1 MARLGLT
8 PTLGRPRSTARR
20 LRLRAYLAALVV
32 LFILGGA
39 ASLMY
44 IRVQDQADEQQAA
57 ETDAS
62 FVAQLAASAVSS
74 SLTGLQQTVV
84 RTAANP
90 NIGLLFTP
98 GFACSN
104 TFSLVLFPT
113 AHLDLVAPDG
123 TLVCSSDPKRTAAS
137 ASYRGASWLSDA
149 TRGPLFLDTVSDPA
163 TGHPSALSVAPVP
176 GRGLIAGVVDLTELG
191 PTLATQFGGL
201 RQAEFVVATHD
212 RARLLARSV
221 DPAQW
226 TGAPLAGTEF
236 VQVTSP
242 VRAGVDG
249 VTRIYGESAVADSN
263 WTVFVGVGQAAVI
276 AATERLIVGDA
287 AVTSVSMVLVFV
299 GVLFVF
305 RRVTG
310 PISDLSAAIR
320 RGVTSTEYDP
330 VRASGPQEVA
340 LLGDEFNA
348 MSIAIRAELHQRRQ
362 AETRFASYFRASP
375 VASTITRSSDSRIV
389 DVNDAHV
396 ATFGFSRDELIGRTA
411 VEAGLW
417 ADREEHERAVTAAES
432 GAVEAT
438 LRTKSGDPRAML
450 IFSQP
455 TEIDGEAYR
464 IVGAVDLTERQRVEM
479 LEREQAVIRQASR
492 AKSEFLANMSHEL
505 RTPLN
510 AILGFSDLLLE
521 QLQLTERQTRFLNNI
536 RDAGKHLLELI
547 NDVLD
552 LAKVE
557 AGKVELRPELISLT
571 ALLEP
576 VIASTRAAAEANG
589 LTFVVDA
596 PEAALFVDPTRV
608 RQVLFNLLSN
618 AVKFT
623 PRGGRVELSVAT
635 EGGDLLVAVADTGIG
650 IPADKH
656 DRVFGT
662 FERLHEGLDSAPGSG
677 LGLALTKQLV
687 ELHGGSISFDG
698 RGGGGTTFRFR
709 LPRVRSEPISGERL
723 LVVEDDRRDADLI
736 VALASQ
742 MDLRS
747 EVVRGLA
754 DARAAVA
761 RTRPLGVVVDLR
773 LPDGRG
779 EDLVRTLQGA
789 DPDRVPTIVVTVE
802 AEPAVSL
809 ALGADDYLTKPI
821 DRARLERWLAAVKRV
836 GADSPAPSEE
846 P

>member
-1 MARLGLT
+1 
-8 PTLGRPRSTARR
+8 
-20 LRLRAYLAALVV
+20 V

-39 ASLMY
+39 ASLLY

-57 ETDAS
+57 EDDAS
-62 FVAQLAASAVSS
+62 FVAQLAAAAVSS
-74 SLTGLQQTVV
+74 SLTGLQQTVI

-123 TLVCSSDPKRTAAS
+123 TLVCSSDPQRTAAG
-137 ASYRGASWLSDA
+137 ASYRGASWLSEA

-176 GRGLIAGVVDLTELG
+176 GKGLIAGIVDLTELG
-191 PTLATQFGGL
+191 PMLGRQFGGL
-201 RQAEFVVATHD
+201 RQVEFVVATRD
-212 RARLLARSV
+212 RTRLLARSI
-221 DPAQW
+221 DPAHW
-226 TGAPLAGTEF
+226 AGAPLAGTEF
-236 VQVTSP
+236 AQATSP

-249 VTRIYGESAVADSN
+249 VTRIYGESAVADSS
-263 WTVFVGVGQAAVI
+263 WTVIVGVGQDAVM
-276 AATERLIVGDA
+276 AATERLLVGDA
-287 AVTSVSMVLVFV
+287 AVTSVSMILVFV

-310 PISDLSAAIR
+310 PISELGAAIR
-320 RGVTSTEYDP
+320 RGVTSTPYQP
-330 VRASGPQEVA
+330 VQASGPREVA
-340 LLGDEFNA
+340 ILGDEFNA
-348 MSIAIRAELHQRRQ
+348 MSTAIQAELRQRRQ

-375 VASTITRSSDSRIV
+375 VASTITRTSDNRIV
-389 DVNDAHV
+389 DLNDAYV

-417 ADREEHERAVTAAES
+417 ADPDERDRTMLAAES
-432 GAVEAT
+432 RAVQAT
-438 LRTKSGDPRAML
+438 LRTKSGEPRAML
-450 IFSQP
+450 LFAQP

-464 IVGAVDLTERQRVEM
+464 IVEAIDLTERQRVEM
-479 LEREQAVIRQASR
+479 LEREQAVIQQASR

-521 QLQLTERQTRFLNNI
+521 QLRLTERETRFLNNI
-536 RDAGKHLLELI
+536 RDAGNHLLELI

-576 VIASTRAAAEANG
+576 VIASTRAAAEAKA

-623 PRGGRVELSVAT
+623 QRGGQVELTVGT
-635 EGGDLLVAVADTGIG
+635 EGGDLLVAVVDTGIG

-662 FERLHEGLDSAPGSG
+662 FERLHEGRDSAPGTG

-687 ELHGGSISFDG
+687 ELHGGSISFDS
-698 RGGGGTTFRFR
+698 RAGGGTTFRFR

-723 LVVEDDRRDADLI
+723 LVVEDDRHDADLI

-754 DARAAVA
+754 EARAAVA
-761 RTRPLGVVVDLR
+761 RARPLGVVVDLR

-779 EDLVRTLQGA
+779 EDLLRTLGGA
-789 DPDRVPTIVVTVE
+789 DPNRVPAIVVTVE
-802 AEPAVSL
+802 AEPAVAL

-836 GADSPAPSEE
+836 DADSPVRREGP
-846 P
+846 